1 MNLILQQVDATKL
14 IRRIDARKNAVAVY
28 AADVN
33 SAVAWAK
40 RPCVFRKDREADYKE
55 VWEMHEKRGLG
66 IIMAWRLLWHCQ

>member
-14 IRRIDARKNAVAVY
+14 IRSVAAMKNAVALY

-40 RPCVFRKDREADYKE
+40 RPCVFRKDREADYHE
-55 VWEMHEKRGLG
+55 ACEMHEKRGCHKLTE
-66 IIMAWRLLWHCQ
+66 RV